1 MAADC
6 RRGRRCWR
14 RKCSPSC
21 ISSGRGGLALDLTAE
36 VARWISEP
44 SPLAVEVEVERLAA
58 MCLPLEPDS
67 DVEYAQPDIAKLTS
81 PTIMQAERRVLAA
94 LDEQEPSRS
103 PTVRD
108 PGLGDDQI
116 RAVRAITEGSRRVT
130 TIIGPAG
137 AGKTTMLQPSADPS
151 RLLHR
156 RVT

>member
-1 MAADC
+1 MVAGWSA
-6 RRGRRCWR
+6 G
-14 RKCSPSC
+14 STV
-21 ISSGRGGLALDLTAE
+21 LAEKVFAELHQQRAWWTRAHLTVE

-94 LDEQEPSRS
+94 LDERAPFTVA
-103 PTVRD
+103 TVRD
-108 PGLGDDQI
+108 PRLGDDQI
-116 RAVRAITEGSRRVT
+116 RAVRAITEGRRRVT

-137 AGKTTMLQPSADPS
+137 AGKTTMLQAAGRSVDVRSA
-151 RLLHR
+151 
-156 RVT
+156 